1 VKKKLFLLTV
11 ISLLIVLSTISV
23 STSLAEQVDAVSTA
37 TAEPCVADFDCNGKV
52 GLSDLFIFLGEFG
65 RNPNNRPC
73 TQCVSAPLAKTG
85 QIISTVADDDGD
97 LQMGIDWPAPR
108 FTENYTCG

>member
-1 VKKKLFLLTV
+1 MKDKLFIFTAFSVFILLSMLS
-11 ISLLIVLSTISV
+11 ISSSM
-23 STSLAEQVDAVSTA
+23 AEQVDAVSTA
-37 TAEPCVADFDCNGKV
+37 TAEPCVADFDCNGTV

-85 QIISTVADDDGD
+85 QIISTVAGDDGD
-97 LQMGIDWPAPR
+97 LQMGVNWPAPR